1 VHLNLKEKHFGRVF
15 DLLKQNAEPMGI
27 DNEKKQTT
35 FRNNQ
40 NKAMVNIM
48 FTHAWM
54 VDHIKSFVK
63 SENITPQQYN
73 ILRILRGAGE
83 PLSTLQL
90 RERMLDKMSDTSRIV
105 ERMLSKGLVQKAISE
120 KDKRMVDVVITPQG
134 AELLE
139 NLDKRNEE
147 LDAVVNHLSDE
158 ELETLNNLLD
168 KLRNNH

>member
-1 VHLNLKEKHFGRVF
+1 VNLSSAKKYFGRVF
-15 DLLKQNAEPMGI
+15 DLFETNAEPMGI
-27 DNEKKQTT
+27 DKEIKQAT

-105 ERMLSKGLVQKAISE
+105 ERMVSKNLVQKAVSE
-120 KDKRMVDVVITPQG
+120 KDKRMVDVIITPQG
-134 AELLE
+134 SELLE
-139 NLDKRNEE
+139 NLDRRNEE
-147 LDAVVNHLSDE
+147 LDAVVNHLSDD